1 MRRVILASK
10 SPRRQELLKMII
22 DDFDIKT
29 SNNPEKISKFLP
41 LKKVPVSLAKQK
53 ALEVYKNNK
62 DCVVIGADTVVIANN
77 EILGKPKD
85 KEDVRRMITMLS
97 GNSHIVVTG
106 VYIVCKEYKKSFSCV
121 TTVNFRKMSE
131 QEINDYCELDTI
143 YDKAGAYAIQSSFAA
158 FVDRIE
164 GNYMGVIG
172 LPINRVY
179 EILKENEII

>member
-85 KEDVRRMITMLS
+85 KDDVRRMITMLS

-143 YDKAGAYAIQSSFAA
+143 YDKAGAYAIQNEAKEFITSIDGDYYNVVGFP
-158 FVDRIE
+158 VE
-164 GNYMGVIG
+164 EVKKH
-172 LPINRVY
+172 
-179 EILKENEII
+179 LK